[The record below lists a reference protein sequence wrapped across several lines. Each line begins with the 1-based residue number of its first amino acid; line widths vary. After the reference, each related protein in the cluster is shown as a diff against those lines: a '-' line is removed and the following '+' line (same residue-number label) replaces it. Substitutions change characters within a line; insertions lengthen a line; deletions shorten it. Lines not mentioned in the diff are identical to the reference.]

1 MSPQIWKME
10 EAKEFALQ
18 KVQKKKEDIKNEVGL
33 KSVVLTKKLHGPWFG
48 TRTNKDVVVVT
59 GVDSQPFH
67 HLLEK

>member
-1 MSPQIWKME
+1 ME

-18 KVQKKKEDIKNEVGL
+18 KVQKKKKEDIKNEVGL
-33 KSVVLTKKLHGPWFG
+33 KFEILVKKIKGPWFG